1 MKLTK
6 GTHTVTTFVPASI
19 VQLKAKG
26 YKEVVAAPVVATP
39 KTAKATEAK

>member
-1 MKLTK
+1 MKLIK
-6 GTHTVTTFVPASI
+6 GSHTVTTSVPVSI
-19 VQLKAKG
+19 TQLKAKG